1 MKLMN
6 YTLQGTYKENV
17 QNDVTNQQI
26 SMDTMKN
33 LNNGS
38 VKIENHFAENSSEHL
53 ENPKSVPGAKYPL
66 QCFKGVNLIYSRCFI
81 TQKLWCV
88 AFYVFGQCF
97 LNKFILLP
105 LLFTYNY

>member
-6 YTLQGTYKENV
+6 YTLQGTYKKDV

-26 SMDTMKN
+26 SMDTIKN

-53 ENPKSVPGAKYPL
+53 
-66 QCFKGVNLIYSRCFI
+66 VNI
-81 TQKLWCV
+81 
-88 AFYVFGQCF
+88 
-97 LNKFILLP
+97 
-105 LLFTYNY
+105 